1 MLNTLEAGTLSK
13 HCENQ
18 SKISLTPDN
27 DDDDDDVT
35 GDAEG
40 AEEAGGQDA
49 DRGADLRGGQAQAP
63 HPGDREDHRPHR
75 LPHLQTRPRR
85 HQPRQH
91 GMERGGGEVG

>member
-1 MLNTLEAGTLSK
+1 MLNTLEGTLSK

-18 SKISLTPDN
+18 SKIPLTPLIN
-27 DDDDDDVT
+27 DDVNVT

-91 GMERGGGEVG
+91 GVERGGGEVG